1 MRNPFLPAL
10 TALLAAL
17 PLAAKK
23 PPPEPPPPPPPDAN
37 YLAGLEAFDSGE
49 LEAADGALKKFLGAA
64 PPAPAPD
71 RARALYVRARIARQR
86 GQPALAGDLL
96 LQVKST
102 SPEFA
107 AQRQVDEQWRALAAG
122 LRPIKAP
129 RLNAAQVFILP
140 EDRPLGTYLDE
151 LQSAGFDTVLL
162 RVFQAQGDRFHAGLG
177 GKGGAPGPARG
188 VYFRTDGAP
197 VIAPLLEQVAAAGH
211 ARGLRVIAW
220 MTSRACDFLPG
231 AAHDEFL
238 DGATGKLKPSRRL
251 DLFDPAVRDRLHHL
265 YLDIMAAGADGLLF
279 QDDLVYRSFEGFSPR
294 GLVALGTL
302 PGSPEAQSL
311 FTSFAPLHYAP
322 AYGGFAAVKTALV
335 SRFIGEASRMIHARF
350 PEALILVNVF
360 YDTVLDA
367 NNGRDW
373 LAQDLTADLSAG
385 ADYLSVMG
393 YAQQIG
399 EERKLSAA
407 AAAKVAQ
414 ELGPALHQ
422 SLAQYGLG
430 RSRILMKL
438 QTVDWGNGMPLPP
451 DAVLPLYKAAEQEG
465 FSVGLA
471 PAPAGELL
479 KQLRQAASAASDGEE

>member
-1 MRNPFLPAL
+1 MRYHFIGAL
-10 TALLAAL
+10 LALLAAL
-17 PLAAKK
+17 SLNGAK
-23 PPPEPPPPPPPDAN
+23 PPAAPAAEPDAN
-37 YLAGLEAFDSGE
+37 YLSGLESFNQGE
-49 LEAADGALKKFLGAA
+49 LEAADAALKKFLAA
-64 PPAPAPD
+64 VPPAPPGE
-71 RARALYVRARIARQR
+71 RARAIYIRARIARQR

-102 SPEFA
+102 HPEFA

-122 LRPIKAP
+122 LRPLKAP

-140 EDRPLGTYLDE
+140 QDRPLGTYLDE

-162 RVFQAQGDRFHAGLG
+162 RVFQTQGDRFHAGLQ
-177 GKGGAPGPARG
+177 GKGSATSPARG
-188 VYFRTDGAP
+188 VYFRTDIAP

-311 FTSFAPLHYAP
+311 FTSFTPLHYAP

-335 SRFIGEASRMIHARF
+335 SRFIGEAARLIHSRF

-367 NNGRDW
+367 SNGRDW

-385 ADYLSVMG
+385 ADYLSVMS

-399 EERKLSAA
+399 EERKLSSA

-422 SLAQYGLG
+422 ALGIYGLG

-438 QTVDWGNGMPLPP
+438 QTVDWSSGAPLPP
-451 DAVLPLYKAAEQEG
+451 ESVLPLYKAAEQEG

-471 PAPAGELL
+471 PAPSGELL
-479 KQLRQAASAASDGEE
+479 KQLHQSASAASDGEE